1 MILGQIEQVVSSADC
16 RSAEQSRAPDHANHT
31 RNRDGGAAGT
41 LSSLGQ
47 SAELLELED
56 RLLVAFAGRGRLRIA
71 QLIENVFG
79 CPNDQGTRC
88 LFYCSDERFVEAVE
102 RFVASHEVSA

>member
-1 MILGQIEQVVSSADC
+1 MASMRAPRAADC
-16 RSAEQSRAPDHANHT
+16 RSAEQTRACDHANHT
-31 RNRDGGAAGT
+31 RNRDDGAAGT

-71 QLIENVFG
+71 QLIEHVFG
-79 CPNDQGTRC
+79 CPNDQGTPC
-88 LFYCSDERFVEAVE
+88 LYRSDGRFVEAVE
-102 RFVASHEVSA
+102 RFVASHEGSA

>member
-1 MILGQIEQVVSSADC
+1 MTGGDC
-16 RSAEQSRAPDHANHT
+16 RSAEQTRACDHVNHT

-47 SAELLELED
+47 SAELLELEG

-79 CPNDQGTRC
+79 CPNDHGTPC
-88 LFYCSDERFVEAVE
+88 LFYRSDERFVEAVE